1 MYAVVRTY
9 YGPGAKDLF
18 DLLENRKA
26 EVEAAIRSVPGL
38 VSYTLVRT
46 EEGGVESIGLD
57 RANTGISV
65 KTLLGSDSHTRA
77 AGSLGMLAIGAGGF
91 DVTLAISGEP
101 FPVAMPRIFG
111 VELDWRAPR
120 FSERQGCHP

>member
-46 EEGGVESIGLD
+46 EEGGVAVTVCQDQAGANESTRIKKEWIQ
-57 RANTGISV
+57 RHASE
-65 KTLLGSDSHTRA
+65 LGSSLPEGEE
-77 AGSLGMLAIGAGGF
+77 GSVLVQI
-91 DVTLAISGEP
+91 T
-101 FPVAMPRIFG
+101 
-111 VELDWRAPR
+111 
-120 FSERQGCHP
+120 